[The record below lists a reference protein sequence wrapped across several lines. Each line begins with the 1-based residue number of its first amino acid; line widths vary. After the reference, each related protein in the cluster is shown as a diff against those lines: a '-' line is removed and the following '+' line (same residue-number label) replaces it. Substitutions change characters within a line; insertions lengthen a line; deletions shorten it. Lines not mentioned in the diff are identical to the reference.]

1 MLVVFS
7 PNFVVDTKIICG
19 YNFIAPLVNDRDKK
33 FVQSYY

>member
-7 PNFVVDTKIICG
+7 PNFVVDTKIIRG
-19 YNFIAPLVNDRDKK
+19 YNFVAPLVNDRDKR